1 MIMSLRLLFFAVLLG
16 VSLSASA
23 VRYPVD
29 SEPRINNLVNI
40 LTVQH
45 QQLQKLLDMSAR
57 LDDWK
62 MQLDDENKRLAK
74 EGQLAKSD
82 RLMFEE
88 GKLSEND
95 LNKKWHLSGRSA
107 QHERELNMFEQ
118 EVSEFNAYVRQYNKL
133 SNTMSTVL
141 SSRSQSDVRE
151 LITEMRKLITI
162 LQQALQDGNLEKARF
177 IAKQSVIASE
187 FGYTH

>member
-1 MIMSLRLLFFAVLLG
+1 MSLRLLFFAVLLG